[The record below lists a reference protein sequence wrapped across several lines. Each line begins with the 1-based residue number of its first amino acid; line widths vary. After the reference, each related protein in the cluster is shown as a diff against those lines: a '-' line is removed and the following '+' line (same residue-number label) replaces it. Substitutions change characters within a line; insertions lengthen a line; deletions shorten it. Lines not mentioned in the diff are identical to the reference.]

1 MKRNQLFKKV
11 PDLIFVLEFIQIFG
25 LKSLDDIRQFSRKNL
40 EQLNTLEK
48 LKEFIPRLSDYY
60 IHCKKEKYL
69 ENIDSKKAITILRQI
84 LREYNYK
91 VNSVEKFVE
100 GKKILLYNIESV
112 DNEYKNNNLLI
123 IDF

>member
-1 MKRNQLFKKV
+1 MKRNQLFKKI
-11 PDLIFVLEFIQIFG
+11 PDLNFILEFIQIFG

-40 EQLNTLEK
+40 EQLDTLEK
-48 LKEFIPRLSDYY
+48 LKELIPRLTDYY
-60 IHCKKEKYL
+60 INCKREKYL
-69 ENIDSKKAITILRQI
+69 ENIDLKKAITILRQI

-91 VNSVEKFVE
+91 VNSIEKFIG
-100 GKKILLYNIESV
+100 GKKILLYNIESI